1 VSLSLM
7 TVHSFVGRDRERQR
21 QRERER
27 QRQRQRQRGHMMG
40 KFISVFSEDEFEP
53 HRSHEAM
60 ERVERQE
67 ARSNQ

>member
-1 VSLSLM
+1 
-7 TVHSFVGRDRERQR
+7 
-21 QRERER
+21 
-27 QRQRQRQRGHMMG
+27 MG